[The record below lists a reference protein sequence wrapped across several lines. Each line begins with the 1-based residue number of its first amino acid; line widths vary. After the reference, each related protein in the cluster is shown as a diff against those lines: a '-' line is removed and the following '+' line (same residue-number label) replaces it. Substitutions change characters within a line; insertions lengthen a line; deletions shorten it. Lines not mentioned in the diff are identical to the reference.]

1 MIDLCIIC
9 SSQVSLSPW
18 SAVQLIVYI
27 GQLPKGGY
35 NSWLLKQW
43 VDTCMGVQEGVP
55 SSWPPPG
62 PDLAVTSVEL
72 ASNGRSILILSISLS
87 LPLSF
92 LPSSPCLPYSLHV
105 LSVLLIRVSPCHFAF
120 QINCFFKD
128 YRWSEV
134 INIEA
139 FPDLKD
145 GLLRSSC
152 FLWSHSLNPHTWPH
166 LHQPRPAALSSPA
179 VLHKGD
185 LPNTCGVGAE
195 VATCSWCHLQLCIQH
210 ANHQEVTWWS
220 SWWKLSGALYRGL
233 FILMITKLMK
243 ESVVLVWIAALKKTC
258 TGGWHCGIAS

>member
-9 SSQVSLSPW
+9 SSQASLSPW
-18 SAVQLIVYI
+18 SAVQLTVYI

-92 LPSSPCLPYSLHV
+92 LPSSPCLPYSLHDSMFFLFFLYV
-105 LSVLLIRVSPCHFAF
+105 FLPVTLPSKLIVFSRITDD
-120 QINCFFKD
+120 Q
-128 YRWSEV
+128 RWS
-134 INIEA
+134 ILRH
-139 FPDLKD
+139 FQTLKMD
-145 GLLRSSC
+145 SYGLSC

-220 SWWKLSGALYRGL
+220 SWWKLSGALYWGL
-233 FILMITKLMK
+233 FILITKLMK
-243 ESVVLVWIAALKKTC
+243 ESVVLVWIAALKKPALG
-258 TGGWHCGIAS
+258 TGIVA